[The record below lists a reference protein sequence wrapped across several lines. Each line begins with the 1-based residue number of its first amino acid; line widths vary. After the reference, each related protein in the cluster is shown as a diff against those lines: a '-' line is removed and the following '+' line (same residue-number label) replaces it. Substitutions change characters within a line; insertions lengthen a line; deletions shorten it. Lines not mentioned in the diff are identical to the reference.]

1 MTDAEMKETMER
13 TRVALVR
20 HLGDL
25 MDEVDMA
32 DGKIRSRKLL
42 GGIHEAVDAVSKL
55 GAGAGT
61 GETAAKA
68 TVAPVA
74 ERARA

>member
-1 MTDAEMKETMER
+1 MTEAEMKETMDR
-13 TRVALVR
+13 TRQALVR

-25 MDEVDMA
+25 MDEVDMH
-32 DGKIRSRKLL
+32 DGRITSRKLL

-55 GAGAGT
+55 GNGKDAGEAVRT
-61 GETAAKA
+61 

-74 ERARA
+74 ERART